1 MLQNFANL
9 YKPSRNAGQFL
20 HFHPGK
26 SPGRGIMPCAIGQ
39 LEQQGGADMVKN
51 DSRNFFFHGLTAG
64 PARAAQNLCLS
75 KLRGA
80 VAFASFAAAHVV
92 GSRARPGSPKPLPV
106 QAARRSCFRFFHR
119 GSRGWQPGLPGF
131 NLPRCGRIISLFR
144 CAALPSTFDLS
155 ESLVF

>member
-64 PARAAQNLCLS
+64 PARAAQSLCLS

-80 VAFASFAAAHVV
+80 VAFASFTAAHVV
-92 GSRARPGSPKPLPV
+92 GSRAHPAPALICPAAGGLSAFS
-106 QAARRSCFRFFHR
+106 AARR
-119 GSRGWQPGLPGF
+119 LP
-131 NLPRCGRIISLFR
+131 LPLICLNRWCSDF
-144 CAALPSTFDLS
+144 CNPALHSIFVPLS
-155 ESLVF
+155 A